1 MCVFMKFIE
10 EIIPQITNLLVTK
23 AARRSAIRYSAIY
36 RFFDKDTPRDIV
48 WETFEEAC
56 RRIAPTEEAIYGALM
71 VKKGTGLP
79 GDGFYDIFKN
89 KRLTEYLEVTGG
101 VRIESNELNIE
112 QMKKITQIERER
124 VHAHAASIT

>member
-1 MCVFMKFIE
+1 MEIIE
-10 EIIPQITNLLVTK
+10 EIIPQITNLLIAK
-23 AARRSAIRYSAIY
+23 AVRRSAIRYGAIY
-36 RFFDKDTPRDIV
+36 RFFDKDTPRNIV

-56 RRIAPTEEAIYGALM
+56 RRIAPSEEAIYGVLM
-71 VKKGTGLP
+71 AKKDTGLP

-112 QMKKITQIERER
+112 QRRIIAQIERER
-124 VHAHAASIT
+124 VHTHAASIT